1 MVVLILERVPTSLRG
16 RLSRWML
23 EVKAGVFVGT
33 LTARIRDELWTHAV
47 AGCKDGSCLQLW
59 SVPSEQ
65 GFAFR
70 VHGDPTY
77 HPVDFEGLLLM
88 QRPKK
93 EDTQNT
99 KIHQTT

>member
-1 MVVLILERVPTSLRG
+1 
-16 RLSRWML
+16 ML

-33 LTARIRDELWTHAV
+33 LSTRIRDELWKHAV

-70 VHGDPTY
+70 AVGEPSY

-88 QRPKK
+88 QRPTK
-93 EDTQNT
+93 EGFQNT
-99 KIHQTT
+99 KNPQTA